1 MSIIYLSVCVWVR
14 AWAYMPTGAPASSV
28 AYVAPPHF
36 STLSHKRHDFRQKQN
51 VLNIKFVFISS
62 PWKFYHSE
70 KNSAR
75 HYRKVTQVFMWS
87 TRYTSRNL
95 NQIISTYF
103 QKNPQSQILYKS
115 VHWGPSYSTWTNG
128 RATQRLSV
136 TSLILSVISRDIII
150 NLKTTFCTLTVIF
163 VTF

>member
-1 MSIIYLSVCVWVR
+1 MCAR
-14 AWAYMPTGAPASSV
+14 AWAYMRTGARASSV
-28 AYVAPPHF
+28 VSLAPPHF
-36 STLSHKRHDFRQKQN
+36 STLSYKRHDFRQKQN
-51 VLNIKFVFISS
+51 VVNIKFVFISS
-62 PWKFYHSE
+62 PWKFYHSK

-87 TRYTSRNL
+87 TRYTCRNL

-103 QKNPQSQILYKS
+103 QKIPNVKFRTNP
-115 VHWGPSYSTWTNG
+115 STEG
-128 RATQRLSV
+128 RVTPCGQTGGRQLLSL
-136 TSLILSVISRDIII
+136 TSLTLRVISRDII